1 MAIEMFFES
10 SSDSNGA
17 DFPVLYQVYKDG
29 AVELSRVVPEFSSLP
44 TGVGSEYIKKLKDN
58 MIEKINMIP
67 EADVLTA
74 IDRGHIVRLS
84 YAASYLSDYIAINP
98 NTQTSSKE

>member
-1 MAIEMFFES
+1 MAIEMVFES
-10 SSDSNGA
+10 NSDSNGA

-29 AVELSRVVPEFSSLP
+29 DVELSRVVPEFSSLP
-44 TGVGSEYIKKLKDN
+44 SGVGSEYIKKLKDN

-84 YAASYLSDYIAINP
+84 HAASYLGDYIAINP
-98 NTQTSSKE
+98 ATRTTSAE